1 MFGRLGTSA
10 VLRLSGG
17 NTIRG
22 VSKKFG
28 EWSDISKATW
38 ARCARMHMAIQRYI
52 VKCHLEYS
60 TRDLQGKL
68 AAGSRT

>member
-1 MFGRLGTSA
+1 MLNPPYNIVRNRYKNIS
-10 VLRLSGG
+10 
-17 NTIRG
+17 G

-28 EWSDISKATW
+28 EWSNISKATW
-38 ARCARMHMAIQRYI
+38 ARCARMHMDIQGYI
-52 VKCHLEYS
+52 KKRHLEYS